1 MLRAGPVSA
10 IGGRPDE
17 QNRNRA
23 GRDPR
28 MPNNGFE
35 HRRASLILSA
45 ALATAVICGITVGFS
60 MARGS
65 GAVAFLSLAIL
76 AAVSFLSY
84 ALYRKMVFPYYRRLE
99 DANLE
104 LHLKQEELLDTK
116 DDLFIKFL
124 GVYDVNYAANSPRLF
139 KDRMKDVADITAR
152 VMEADA
158 CFLFLYDKKKDEL
171 VLEATNRDNVEQ
183 VKRVR
188 IALGEGIEGWVGRR
202 LDPVMLKD
210 LRSDPRFRDNP
221 DLLLSRYQSVYC
233 LPLYVYSNGA
243 LVGVLEVLYSKARK
257 FTDEEINFFTTLS
270 GIIST
275 TVQNEQMQV
284 ELRKMN
290 LELEQWVTEKTEEL
304 KASEER
310 YRTLVE
316 NFSESI
322 FVLAEN
328 GDIVF
333 ANEQA
338 AKLTGYGKY
347 DLLHKNLFELFIDPV
362 KPASVLSEINE
373 GRRSFRHGELRRTD
387 GTAVPVDLSSVELG
401 LMGKRFIQSVVT
413 DMSSRERLD
422 KLLEEKEKEIEGLK
436 SRKNLS

>member
-1 MLRAGPVSA
+1 
-10 IGGRPDE
+10 
-17 QNRNRA
+17 
-23 GRDPR
+23 

-35 HRRASLILSA
+35 QRKGNMLLSVALVPAVAVLCGASAGYAI
-45 ALATAVICGITVGFS
+45 
-60 MARGS
+60 ARGS
-65 GAVAFLSLAIL
+65 GVGVLLSLAIL
-76 AAVSFLSY
+76 AAVSFFSHT
-84 ALYRKMVFPYYRRLE
+84 LYRRTIYPYYRRLE

-104 LHLKQEELLDTK
+104 LHIKQEELLDTK

-139 KDRMKDVADITAR
+139 KSRMKDVADITAR

-158 CFLFLYDKKKDEL
+158 CNLFLYDTKKDEL
-171 VLEATNRDNVEQ
+171 VLEATNKDQVEE
-183 VKRVR
+183 VKKVR
-188 IALGEGIEGWVGRR
+188 IPLGEGIEGWVGRR

-210 LRSDPRFRDNP
+210 LQSDQRFKDIP
-221 DLLLSRYQSVYC
+221 GLSLNRYMSVYC

-243 LVGVLEVLYSKARK
+243 LVGVMEVLYVKPRT
-257 FTDEEINFFTTLS
+257 FTDEEINFFTTLT

-304 KASEER
+304 RSSEAR

-316 NFSESI
+316 NAAESI

-338 AKLTGYGKY
+338 ARLTGHAKY
-347 DLLHKNLFELFIDPV
+347 DLLHKNLFELFVNPV
-362 KPASVLSEINE
+362 PAEGVLAEIAKA
-373 GRRSFRHGELRRTD
+373 GRSLRHGEIRRTD
-387 GTAVPVDLSSVELG
+387 GAVVPVDLSSVWLT
-401 LMGKRFIQSVVT
+401 LMDKRFIQSVVS
-413 DMSSRERLD
+413 DKSSRARFE
-422 KLLEEKEKEIEGLK
+422 KLLEEKEKEIGDLQ
-436 SRKNLS
+436 SRKGRS